1 MVFIGGWRPRRRRRY
16 GPYDDAD
23 PYGTDPY
30 GNAPRGY
37 SRYRRGYG
45 VGYGGGGGSSC
56 LRDMFLLEGGCCL
69 AELLGCGPQLALL
82 APRMLHRRPAHLLDA
97 ARSPRQTPTDNDPAP
112 NATTPN
118 VLLRERTLAA
128 LLAMIGRYQN
138 EVSAKRRPCCRYT
151 PTCSHYA
158 AQALQAHGLRHGL
171 WLTTKRLARCRPGTA
186 GGFNPIPPGSTSS
199 HIGEGRRHSDSS
211 WR

>member
-1 MVFIGGWRPRRRRRY
+1 VVFIGGWRPRRRRRY

-30 GNAPRGY
+30 GSPYGNAPRGY
-37 SRYRRGYG
+37 GRYRRGYG
-45 VGYGGGGGSSC
+45 VGYGGGGSSC

-82 APRMLHRRPAHLLDA
+82 APRMLYRRPAHLRVPV
-97 ARSPRQTPTDNDPAP
+97 RSPRPTPTDHVTSAA
-112 NATTPN
+112 NA
-118 VLLRERTLAA
+118 LLRERTLAA
-128 LLAMIGRYQN
+128 LLALIGRYQN

-158 AQALQAHGLRHGL
+158 AQALQAHGLRYGL
-171 WLTTKRLARCRPGTA
+171 WLTTKRLARCRPGAA
-186 GGFNPIPPGSTSS
+186 GGLDPIPPGRTSP
-199 HIGEGRRHSDSS
+199 HIRERRRQSDSP